1 MFERFDSWC
10 LRDLESLCL
19 WDLILDVWEIWFL
32 MFERFDSLC
41 LRDWCV
47 INWISIWIY
56 ISRIVWFIH
65 STIILRLFLLSA
77 TSSLASPVHSYG
89 GDARG
94 GYFFTFLLPRLFS
107 LLIIVSRL
115 FRWAEMSHITT
126 TGSYYSTSLFFTS
139 FFMISLLSLFPNKIE
154 TIFLSLTYLT
164 SWVFLVIR
172 LGPDLALLFF
182 VSVYTRC
189 GAEDSAR
196 GS

>member
-1 MFERFDSWC
+1 
-10 LRDLESLCL
+10 
-19 WDLILDVWEIWFL
+19 

-56 ISRIVWFIH
+56 ISRIMWFIH
-65 STIILRLFLLSA
+65 SAIILRLFLLSA

-139 FFMISLLSLFPNKIE
+139 FFMMSLLSLFPNKIE
-154 TIFLSLTYLT
+154 TIFSFSYLSHQLGLSCNPTR
-164 SWVFLVIR
+164 SWPGFIVLRQCLYPVWRRGQRAWLIT
-172 LGPDLALLFF
+172 
-182 VSVYTRC
+182 TRSQ
-189 GAEDSAR
+189 DR
-196 GS
+196 NL